1 MSVTRVASFIIRK
14 LWLSIAILLVLA
26 AVLLTVLRLSLPYLP
41 NVTAPVEQWLATN
54 YQLDVEV
61 TELSADWGRS
71 GPRLVLRGVQVH
83 SDSGS
88 AVDIKI
94 GSMFVALDFWT
105 SLREWRPTA
114 AAFLIADA
122 DIRYDSNLVPAGSE
136 TDTVTDV
143 LADLFLQQLERFSL
157 RNSQLHL
164 RTGSEPGRTLLIDE
178 LSWRNQGS
186 RHQGTGQF
194 RISEFTNNRLD
205 FIVDLQG
212 QDVSELAGQLYVSAS
227 EFDVSPWLQQRVSEG
242 EITNAELNFT
252 GWLNFGEGQLQEGTL
267 RFRNNQLAWQSQTES
282 YQLELQ
288 QGLVKLE
295 QTAAG
300 WLINS
305 TPMTMLSSH
314 ADTQEWELPALQWQY
329 SDGQHQASM
338 RNLPLQHIVPLAG
351 LIGMADSSD
360 YFTAMQVEGYADV
373 GFTYAVEPGL
383 EWLLKASQIGWQGH
397 QKLPTVRDITVN
409 AYGTLNTAE
418 IEVTGQQVQIQSEVL
433 ADRSWQVDEL
443 ALQLQ
448 WRQHSQG
455 FALNLENTSKVQIA
469 DMKLAPSFHWY
480 QVANQ
485 AAQIELQLAAN
496 ESFEVQTLRDHLPAV
511 LGDNLKRYLNESV
524 RSGQVVDLLLI
535 WRGEPGAFPYHETEG
550 VFQAHAWLEA
560 LDFKFQPNWPALSN
574 MNALLS
580 VVGDDLSIQSTQ
592 GEIAG
597 MQVQSATAVIENMQA
612 GDPVL
617 AIDAEV
623 EGDAVGAAPLFNASP
638 LADSVGTALAAVEL
652 QDQINGAFQLIVPL
666 NEAAATDA
674 VVTGYVEF
682 VDNRV
687 RVTAVDQ
694 AFTKLNGRLRF
705 ANEVLAADNLSLQW
719 HGLPL
724 QVNVAGEQPT
734 DQPYAVDIAVAADW
748 QTDTLFDNLPEAP
761 MREYAYGAVNW
772 RADLV
777 VTLPAAGNYTYQWQ
791 QRTDLTGLE
800 MTSPAP
806 FSKEFGEPW
815 YWLLNVSG
823 NADQLQLTSR
833 LLAARSEN
841 REDILAEGEVTVATA
856 ERRLEHGYI
865 NIGQTQDMRVL
876 PNPSQ
881 FIVSANLSQADIG
894 HWFSFI
900 SQLSGNGE
908 EAGENNLRNS
918 YMPDLIQVNSPA
930 LTWAGQRFDD
940 ASIQAFPNENGWQI
954 ELNANQT
961 AMEIRLP
968 RQLGE
973 ERIEVNA
980 RFLELADVATL
991 RETVATT
998 PDIDL
1003 TDFPAISLTC
1013 ERCQYGEHNLGRISA
1028 EFAPIEDGIAI
1039 ENVLINRG
1047 SNRLQLEG
1055 RWLRKPAADGELVD
1069 QTFLNGSLSSDD
1081 FGALLSEYDITTVI
1095 QDSSASI
1102 NADLSWQGS
1111 PYEWNADSLD
1121 GRLEWTLGQGYLRD
1135 VNEGG
1140 ARLLSILS
1148 LEGLLRKLT
1157 LDFRDVFSN
1166 GMFYTRFGGTLAID
1180 DGVASTSDTRLL
1192 GSAGD
1197 LEVQG
1202 TTNLVNDEVDYRLVY
1217 VPKVTSSLPVI
1228 LAWMINPPSGL
1239 AALLIDRMLF
1249 DAQVISRLEYRVTG
1263 TINDPVVDEVLRDSR
1278 KVEIPEPEVEQE
1290 NPQQQPEGESP

>member
-41 NVTAPVEQWLATN
+41 NVTEPVEQWLASN

-61 TELSADWGRS
+61 TELSADWGSS

-157 RNSQLHL
+157 RSSQLHL
-164 RTGSEPGRTLLIDE
+164 RTGNEPGRTLLIDE

-227 EFDVSPWLQQRVSEG
+227 EFDVSPWLQQRMSEG

-267 RFRNNQLAWQSQTES
+267 RFRNNQLAWQNQNES

-305 TPMTMLSSH
+305 TPMTMLSSY

-338 RNLPLQHIVPLAG
+338 SNLPLQHIVPLAG
-351 LIGMADSSD
+351 LIGMPDSSD

-373 GFTYAVEPGL
+373 GLTYAVEPGL

-397 QKLPTVRDITVN
+397 QKLPTVRDVTVN
-409 AYGTLNTAE
+409 AYGTLNSADAE
-418 IEVTGQQVQIQSEVL
+418 ITGQQVQIQSDVL
-433 ADRSWQVDEL
+433 ADTSWQVDEL

-448 WRQHSQG
+448 WQQHSQG
-455 FALNLENTSKVQIA
+455 FALNLANTSKVQIA

-480 QVANQ
+480 QLANQ

-496 ESFEVQTLRDHLPAV
+496 ETFEVQTLRDHLPAV

-524 RSGQVVDLLLI
+524 RAGQVADLLLI

-580 VVGDDLSIQSTQ
+580 VVGDDLSIQSSQ
-592 GEIAG
+592 GDIAG

-666 NEAAATDA
+666 NESAATDA

-734 DQPYAVDIAVAADW
+734 DQPYAVDIAVTADW
-748 QTDTLFDNLPEAP
+748 QTDTLFDHLPEAP
-761 MREYAYGAVNW
+761 MQEYAYGAVNW

-777 VTLPAAGNYTYQWQ
+777 VTLPADGNYTYQWQ

-815 YWLLNVSG
+815 HWLLNVSG

-833 LLAARSEN
+833 LLAARDEN
-841 REDILAEGEVTVATA
+841 REDILAEGEVTVGTA
-856 ERRLEHGYI
+856 DRRLEHGYI

-968 RQLGE
+968 RQLTE

-1003 TDFPAISLTC
+1003 TDFPAISLIC
-1013 ERCQYGEHNLGRISA
+1013 ERCQYGDHNLGRISA

-1039 ENVLINRG
+1039 ENVLVNRG

-1278 KVEIPEPEVEQE
+1278 KVELPKPEAEQE

>member
-1 MSVTRVASFIIRK
+1 MSVTRVVSFIIRK

-41 NVTAPVEQWLATN
+41 NVTEPVEQWLATN

-61 TELSADWGRS
+61 TELSADWGTS
-71 GPRLVLRGVQVH
+71 GPRLVLRGVQVN
-83 SDSGS
+83 SDDSS
-88 AVDIKI
+88 AVDIQI
-94 GSMFVALDFWT
+94 GRMFIALDFWT
-105 SLREWRPTA
+105 SIREWQPTA
-114 AAFLIADA
+114 AAFFIADA
-122 DIRYDSNLVPAGSE
+122 DIRYDSELVPAGDE
-136 TDTVTDV
+136 TDTVVET
-143 LADLFLQQLERFSL
+143 LAELFLQQLERFSL
-157 RNSQLHL
+157 RNSQLHIS
-164 RTGSEPGRTLLIDE
+164 TGGEPGRTLLIDE
-178 LSWRNQGS
+178 LSWRNQGA

-212 QDVSELAGQLYVSAS
+212 QDVSELAGQLYVSAN
-227 EFDVSPWLQQRVSEG
+227 EFDISPWLQQRLSDG

-252 GWLNFGEGQLQEGTL
+252 GWLNFAEGQLQEGTL
-267 RFRNNQLAWQSQTES
+267 RFQNNQLAWQNQHES
-282 YQLELQ
+282 YQLQLQ

-305 TPMTMLSSH
+305 TPMSMISSY

-329 SDGQHQASM
+329 SGGQHQASM
-338 RNLPLQHIVPLAG
+338 RAVPLQHIVPLAG
-351 LIGMADSSD
+351 LIGLPDSSN
-360 YFTAMQVEGYADV
+360 YFTASQVEGYADL
-373 GFTYAVEPGL
+373 GLTYAAEPGL
-383 EWLLKASQIGWQGH
+383 EWLLKASQISWQGYEH
-397 QKLPTVRDITVN
+397 LPAVN
-409 AYGTLNTAE
+409 AINMSAYGNLNTAE
-418 IEVTGQQVQIQSEVL
+418 IEITGQSVQLQSERL
-433 ADRSWQVDEL
+433 ADTNWQLDDL

-448 WRQHSQG
+448 WRQQPQG
-455 FALNLENTSKVQIA
+455 FALSLADSSKLHIA
-469 DMKLAPSFHWY
+469 DMHLAPSFRWY
-480 QVANQ
+480 QFANQ
-485 AAQIELQLAAN
+485 AAQVELQLAST
-496 ESFEVQTLRDHLPAV
+496 ESFQVQTLRDHLPAV
-511 LGDNLKRYLNESV
+511 LGTNLKRYLNDSV
-524 RSGQVVDLLLI
+524 QAGRVADLLLI
-535 WRGEPGAFPYHETEG
+535 WRGEPGAFPYHQSDG
-550 VFQAHAWLEA
+550 VFQAHAWLED

-574 MNALLS
+574 MDALLS
-580 VVGDDLSIQSTQ
+580 VVGDDLTIQSTQ
-592 GEIAG
+592 GGIAG
-597 MQVQSATAVIENMQA
+597 MQVQSATAVIDNMQA

-623 EGDAVGAAPLFNASP
+623 QGDAVGAAPLFNASP
-638 LADSVGTALAAVEL
+638 LASSVGSALAAVEL
-652 QDQINGAFQLIVPL
+652 QDQISGAFQLIVPL
-666 NEAAATDA
+666 NESAATDA

-694 AFTKLNGRLRF
+694 LFTKLNGRLRF
-705 ANEVLAADNLSLQW
+705 ANEVLVADNLSLQW

-724 QVNVAGEQPT
+724 QVTVAGEQPD
-734 DQPYAVDIAVAADW
+734 DQPYAVNIGVAADW
-748 QTDTLFDNLPEAP
+748 QTDTLFKNLPEAP
-761 MREYAYGAVNW
+761 LRDYAYGAVNW

-777 VTLPAAGNYTYQWQ
+777 VTLPADGNYKYQWQ

-815 YWLLNVSG
+815 HWLLNVSG
-823 NADQLQLTSR
+823 NAEQLQLTSR
-833 LLAARSEN
+833 LMAAGNDNSEA
-841 REDILAEGEVTVATA
+841 ILAQGEVTIAAA

-865 NIGQTQDMRVL
+865 NIGQTEDMRVL

-900 SQLSGNGE
+900 SQWSGTGE
-908 EAGENNLRNS
+908 SSGENLLSNS

-940 ASIQAFPNENGWQI
+940 ASIQAFPKENGWQI

-961 AMEIRLP
+961 AMEIGLP
-968 RQLGE
+968 RQLTE

-998 PDIDL
+998 PDINL
-1003 TDFPAISLTC
+1003 AEFPAIALIC

-1028 EFAPIEDGIAI
+1028 EFAPIEHGIAI
-1039 ENVLINRG
+1039 ENVLVNRG

-1278 KVEIPEPEVEQE
+1278 KVEIPKPEAEQE
-1290 NPQQQPEGESP
+1290 NPQQQPEGESQ